1 MWWLFHVLWLIIVI
15 GLFFLI
21 LRRIYYFG
29 MRGTEQQYETRD
41 SQDIRSNQPYYIFT
55 IYDSQ
60 QNARSQ
66 QASDPRAPN
75 NQPVP
80 PPPQYDDV
88 IKSPELY
95 QKPPSYNQVQ

>member
-41 SQDIRSNQPYYIFT
+41 SQDIRNQPYYIFT